1 MRDNERRSLL
11 MDSKKIKIIGV
22 AVSLIGAGATL
33 VSNWIDGKQID
44 NKIAETVS
52 KAVSEKLEQ
61 K

>member
-11 MDSKKIKIIGV
+11 MDSKKIKIIGA

-33 VSNWIDGKQID
+33 VSNWIDGKKID